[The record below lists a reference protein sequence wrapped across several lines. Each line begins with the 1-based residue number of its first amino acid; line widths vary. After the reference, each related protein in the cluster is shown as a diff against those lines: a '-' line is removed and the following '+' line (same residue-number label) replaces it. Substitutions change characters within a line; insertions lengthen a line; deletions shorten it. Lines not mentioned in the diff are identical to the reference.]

1 LLRLPTRNEVK
12 KLGLKADE
20 QVHPPLSGLSTE
32 TAYQGMWKMHK
43 LVVFIVIFVLTII
56 GPNHQTAMAGW
67 FGPSNYDECILDGMK
82 GVTSDLAARA
92 VAGAC
97 ARKFRSKSKTETT
110 PTNKREIPPVL
121 LDKYGR
127 KLCRVVKEGGRWV
140 YAEKSYADS
149 GMDIYKLSN
158 DKGDYFE
165 IISPREPNN
174 VTKWEGIRILGVCR
188 DYFLQ
193 RTLQGR

>member
-1 LLRLPTRNEVK
+1 MP
-12 KLGLKADE
+12 KL
-20 QVHPPLSGLSTE
+20 S
-32 TAYQGMWKMHK
+32 
-43 LVVFIVIFVLTII
+43 VFIVIFVLSII

-97 ARKFRSKSKTETT
+97 ARKFGSKSETNST
-110 PTNKREIPPVL
+110 PNVKEKMPPVL

-127 KLCRVVKEGGRWV
+127 KLCRVVKESGRWV
-140 YAEKSYADS
+140 YAEKSYAGS
-149 GMDIYKLSN
+149 GMTIYKLEN
-158 DKGDYFE
+158 DKGDYVE

-174 VTKWEGIRILGVCR
+174 ISDWEGRKILSVCR
-188 DYFLQ
+188 EYFLQ